1 MPLSS
6 SHSPSC
12 AETEDGPLSL
22 SSRGRCRTLNRS
34 LGKLY
39 ASEGRPS
46 IPPEQLLSALLLQA
60 FYGIRSER
68 QLMEQ
73 LGYNFLYRWSWGFC
87 PTIRS
92 GTRPPSRKNKTD
104 CRTARCL
111 RSS

>member
-1 MPLSS
+1 MPLSRR
-6 SHSPSC
+6 HSPSC

-60 FYGIRSER
+60 FYGIRAGR

-73 LGYNFLYRWSWGFC
+73 WAYIFLYRWFVGLLPDDPVWD
-87 PTIRS
+87 PTTFTKKQDRLQN
-92 GTRPPSRKNKTD
+92 GE
-104 CRTARCL
+104 
-111 RSS
+111 